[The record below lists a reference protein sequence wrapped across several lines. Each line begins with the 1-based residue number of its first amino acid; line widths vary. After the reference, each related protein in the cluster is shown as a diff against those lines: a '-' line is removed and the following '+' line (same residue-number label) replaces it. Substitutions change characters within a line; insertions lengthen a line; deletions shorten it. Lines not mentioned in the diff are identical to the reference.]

1 MSADPE
7 RFFPAARDRERK
19 PPRHAPNL
27 ADTAIFL
34 LLATI
39 LLILTQSAAF
49 ALAMGLHLFGKEPA
63 EQLLR
68 EPRLL
73 IPAMA
78 ASYLLTG
85 AIAWAIFAA
94 LWHRPFLSGICWNAA
109 AVRRLLSRLLAFGV
123 APSVSVQLLSNYL
136 PIPKALPID
145 DFFRSPA
152 DVWLVAVFGAFL
164 APVLEELAFRGF
176 LLPSLAWAW
185 DWVAARGRRAPV
197 AATGESG
204 DAHQAAD
211 GGLPV
216 RGQIWTETPRPDFA
230 DGPMAPGD
238 PEAPRAATPTGREW
252 SVGALIAS
260 SILTSIAFALLHADQ
275 LAHAWAPLA
284 VLFCVSIVLCLVRV
298 LTRSLAASALV
309 HAAYNATIFT
319 LMFFASDGFRHLDK
333 IK

>member
-1 MSADPE
+1 MFSPTAH
-7 RFFPAARDRERK
+7 DRGRK
-19 PPRHAPNL
+19 PLRHAPNL
-27 ADTAIFL
+27 GDTAIFL
-34 LLATI
+34 LLAVI

-63 EQLLR
+63 EELLR

-78 ASYLLTG
+78 VSYLLTG

-94 LWHRPFLSGICWNAA
+94 LWRRPFLSGICWNAA
-109 AVRRLLSRLLAFGV
+109 TVRRLLYRLLAFGIGL
-123 APSVSVQLLSNYL
+123 SVSVQLLSNYL

-145 DFFRSPA
+145 DFFRSPT

-185 DWVAARGRRAPV
+185 DWMVSRRRMPPV
-197 AATGESG
+197 PASDGVFDPG
-204 DAHQAAD
+204 QAAHPEYPATD
-211 GGLPV
+211 AGPPGRSQV
-216 RGQIWTETPRPDFA
+216 WEETPGA
-230 DGPMAPGD
+230 DYAGGSIA
-238 PEAPRAATPTGREW
+238 PEAARAATQTCREW
-252 SVGALIAS
+252 SGGAVVAS
-260 SILTSIAFALLHADQ
+260 SIVTSVGFALLHADQ

-333 IK
+333 IN